1 MQPQFPSRSALFIRL
16 GGASA
21 LPLLAFLSLC
31 VSSATAQGPTPKPVI
46 TPLSGY
52 YSSAQT
58 VAIADSLSGATI
70 YYTIDGSNPTTA
82 SPVYGAP
89 FTVSAT
95 ATVRAFAAA
104 SSYPNSQVAFSIVN
118 FGKAS
123 TTDTLTLT
131 GSDPYTMSCSVSG
144 STILGVPGP
153 TGAVALSDVT
163 TGTTLATGVP
173 LGTPSQSV
181 AVEMPFA
188 TTVALQSALHGYS
201 TLDPVMVAGDF
212 NGDGIPDLIL
222 FSSQFEFLAGN
233 GDGTFQAPVTL
244 NNNFFHVYAAATADF
259 NGDGI
264 LDLAVSQ
271 PDLTTGAMS
280 LYIYL
285 GNGDGPGQARA
296 PGPGRRH
303 RPQYSPVRRQ
313 FDKLLNESMSLPDA
327 HGPARRAR
335 AARVTGEVC

>member
-1 MQPQFPSRSALFIRL
+1 M
-16 GGASA
+16 
-21 LPLLAFLSLC
+21 
-31 VSSATAQGPTPKPVI
+31 
-46 TPLSGY
+46 
-52 YSSAQT
+52 
-58 VAIADSLSGATI
+58 
-70 YYTIDGSNPTTA
+70 
-82 SPVYGAP
+82 
-89 FTVSAT
+89 
-95 ATVRAFAAA
+95 
-104 SSYPNSQVAFSIVN
+104 N